1 MDERRY
7 RARLKLTI
15 FVNPSD
21 NSILHILC
29 YNRIMATRFRT
40 ADDFTTIYQRVEELR
55 REQAKVT
62 SGTVASQS
70 SSTGSPPS
78 RPRAADDAAEITA
91 GIKKL
96 RAARTNP
103 GFVDPSMD

>member
-1 MDERRY
+1 
-7 RARLKLTI
+7 
-15 FVNPSD
+15 
-21 NSILHILC
+21 
-29 YNRIMATRFRT
+29 MATRSRA
-40 ADDFTTIYQRVEELR
+40 ADDFTTIYQRVEQLR

-70 SSTGSPPS
+70 SSTGSPPPS